1 VEDIGSVYATAGG
14 AAEAEALW
22 EALRSIDALSGMP
35 RHVVRAYVRSATD
48 GWPVAR
54 ARCFTRTVH
63 LLLRLRRSHGV
74 IEAYPPGAR
83 PRWR

>member
-1 VEDIGSVYATAGG
+1 MEDIGSAYATAGRV
-14 AAEAEALW
+14 AEAEALW
-22 EALRSIDALSGMP
+22 DALRSIDALSGMP

-48 GWPVAR
+48 GWPIAR
-54 ARCFTRTVH
+54 ARAFTRTIH
-63 LLLRLRRSHGV
+63 LLLRLRRTHGV